1 MVAGGLEGIIW
12 LQMILKGD
20 SMKVVF
26 MGLALTLILSGCSSS
41 EKKSDSGSGVD
52 ALNFNAQ
59 KRIFDNGLTAI
70 VVENKKLP
78 IFSYYTYYKVGGK
91 HEEDGITG
99 ASHYLEHM
107 MFKGAKKYGSGM
119 FDKIVEGN
127 GGSNNAYTTNDLTV
141 YYENLPNQ
149 HLNKIIDVEADRMQN
164 LALEKESFEKER
176 NVVLEER
183 KMRYENSDG
192 GKIYLTM
199 MENIFEGTPYGTS
212 VIGKIKDIKTVTR
225 DQMYQ
230 YFKMFYA
237 PNNAIIVIVGDV
249 DAEDVF
255 DELEERF
262 GKIKENKKL
271 VDYKKKVTS
280 PKDFE
285 FKGKYGGRK
294 ISLNG
299 TSPNPSFFL
308 AFKGVKIGP
317 RDAYVLDILS
327 SLLGDGGSSI
337 LNQKYVLNKKPI
349 MSKSH
354 AGNYTLQDSGVFFVG
369 GELNKGSHLKWIQK
383 DLYKTLSNACK
394 SKIDQRSVQRIK
406 NQYLVDMLSGLETN
420 SGVAGFLGNREVYY
434 GDYNFYKKEIDI
446 YNSVSV
452 TELQEACKK
461 YLKKENS
468 IFLSIWNKN

>member
-1 MVAGGLEGIIW
+1 
-12 LQMILKGD
+12 
-20 SMKVVF
+20 MKVVF
-26 MGLALTLILSGCSSS
+26 IGLALTLILSGCSTS
-41 EKKSDSGSGVD
+41 EQGSDSSTGVD
-52 ALNFNAQ
+52 ALKFNAQ
-59 KRIFDNGLTAI
+59 KRTFDNGLTAI

-107 MFKGAKKYGSGM
+107 MFKGAKKYGPGM
-119 FDKIVEGN
+119 FDRIVEGN

-183 KMRYENSDG
+183 KMRYENSDR
-192 GKIYLTM
+192 GKLYLTM
-199 MENIFEGTPYGTS
+199 MKSIFEGTPYGTS
-212 VIGKIKDIKTVTR
+212 VIGKIKDLKTVTR

-249 DAEDVF
+249 DADDVF
-255 DELEERF
+255 DELEDRF
-262 GKIKENKKL
+262 GKIKKNNKL
-271 VDYKKKVTS
+271 ADYKKKVTS

-285 FKGKYGGRK
+285 FRGKYNGRK
-294 ISLNG
+294 VALNG
-299 TSPNPSFFL
+299 TRPSPSFFL
-308 AFKGVKIGP
+308 AFKGIKIGP
-317 RDAYVLDILS
+317 REAYVLDILS

-337 LNQKYVLNKKPI
+337 LNQKYVLGKKPI
-349 MSKSH
+349 MSKAH

-369 GELNKGSHLKWIQK
+369 GELTKGSNLKMIQK
-383 DLYKTLSNACK
+383 DLYKTLDMACEK
-394 SKIDQRSVQRIK
+394 QIDERSVQRIK

-420 SGVAGFLGNREVYY
+420 SGVASFLGNREVYY
-434 GDYNFYKKEIDI
+434 GDYNFYKKEIGI
-446 YNSVSV
+446 YNSVTV
-452 TELQEACKK
+452 TELKAACEK